1 MKSKESLQYEG
12 KVILKERKK
21 QKISRIDIALKLTL
35 NELQIK
41 SIEENLA
48 TGFANNHFKEL
59 SIKRYARLLVIPI
72 DKVIPVNNDITNNE
86 TNILDDVKNV
96 TLKKYSF
103 ILPLALVLFLFVNI
117 FVLNLSEKEVDYLT
131 ANDSIDNISVPL
143 SIEADENALPIEINE
158 NDTPPEVAQINY
170 DSSAPDNEA
179 LDFICTI
186 DSAADLTNFSTKN
199 PEKPATYFFIISY
212 EAQTFCVIDSN
223 NILKTYNLA
232 KGEKI
237 THKGT
242 APFKIQL
249 NPAVSELYFE
259 GWKVQLQN
267 DDFFIKLNPG
277 KINNLD

>member
-1 MKSKESLQYEG
+1 MKAKESLQYEG
-12 KVILKERKK
+12 KVLLKERKK

-72 DKVIPVNNDITNNE
+72 DKVIPFKNNTNNE
-86 TNILDDVKNV
+86 VSIFDDINNV
-96 TLKKYSF
+96 DLKKNSF
-103 ILPLALVLFLFVNI
+103 VVLLALVLFLFVNI
-117 FVLNLSEKEVDYLT
+117 FIFNLPEEEVDYLT
-131 ANDSIDNISVPL
+131 LNDSIDNISVPMP
-143 SIEADENALPIEINE
+143 IEADENELPIEINE
-158 NDTPPEVAQINY
+158 NDMPTEVAQINY
-170 DSSAPDNEA
+170 DLSAPDNGT

-186 DSAADLTNFSTKN
+186 DTAADLTNFSTKS

-212 EAQTFCVIDSN
+212 EAQTFCAIDSN

-232 KGEKI
+232 KGERI

-249 NPAVSELYFE
+249 NPTISELYFE

-267 DDFFIKLNPG
+267 DDFFIKLHPG

>member
-1 MKSKESLQYEG
+1 MKVKESLQYNG
-12 KVILKERKK
+12 KVLLQERKK

-72 DKVIPVNNDITNNE
+72 DKVIPFKNNTNKEVSIFDDVNNVD
-86 TNILDDVKNV
+86 
-96 TLKKYSF
+96 LKKKSF
-103 ILPLALVLFLFVNI
+103 VVLLALVLFLFVNI
-117 FVLNLSEKEVDYLT
+117 FIFNLPEEEVDYLT
-131 ANDSIDNISVPL
+131 LNDSIDNISVPMP
-143 SIEADENALPIEINE
+143 IEAIENELPIEINE
-158 NDTPPEVAQINY
+158 NDMPTEVAQINY
-170 DSSAPDNEA
+170 DLSAPDSA
-179 LDFICTI
+179 TLDFICTI
-186 DSAADLTNFSTKN
+186 DAAADLTNFSTKS

-212 EAQTFCVIDSN
+212 EAQTFCAIDSN

-232 KGEKI
+232 KGERI

-249 NPAVSELYFE
+249 NPTISELYFE

-267 DDFFIKLNPG
+267 DDFFIKLHPG
-277 KINNLD
+277 KINSLD

>member
-1 MKSKESLQYEG
+1 MKAKESLQYEG
-12 KVILKERKK
+12 KVLLKERKK

-48 TGFANNHFKEL
+48 SGFANNHFKEL

-72 DKVIPVNNDITNNE
+72 DKVIPFKNNTNNE
-86 TNILDDVKNV
+86 VSIFDDVNNV
-96 TLKKYSF
+96 DLKKNSF
-103 ILPLALVLFLFVNI
+103 IVLLALVLFLFVNI
-117 FVLNLSEKEVDYLT
+117 FVLNLPEKEVDYLT
-131 ANDSIDNISVPL
+131 VNDSIDNISVPL

-170 DSSAPDNEA
+170 DSSASDNES

-232 KGEKI
+232 KGEKM

-267 DDFFIKLNPG
+267 DDFFIKLHPG

>member
-1 MKSKESLQYEG
+1 MKVKESLQYNG
-12 KVILKERKK
+12 KVLLKERKK

-72 DKVIPVNNDITNNE
+72 DKVIPFKNNTNKEVSIFDDVNNVD
-86 TNILDDVKNV
+86 
-96 TLKKYSF
+96 LKKKSF
-103 ILPLALVLFLFVNI
+103 VVLLALVLFLFVNI
-117 FVLNLSEKEVDYLT
+117 FIFNLPEEEVDYLT
-131 ANDSIDNISVPL
+131 LNDSIDNISVPMP
-143 SIEADENALPIEINE
+143 IEANENELPIEINE
-158 NDTPPEVAQINY
+158 NDMPTEVAQINY
-170 DSSAPDNEA
+170 DLSAPDSA
-179 LDFICTI
+179 TLDFICTI
-186 DSAADLTNFSTKN
+186 DAAADLTNFSTKS

-212 EAQTFCVIDSN
+212 EAQTFCAIDSN

-232 KGEKI
+232 KGERI

-249 NPAVSELYFE
+249 NPTISELYFE

-267 DDFFIKLNPG
+267 DDFFIKLHPG

>member
-1 MKSKESLQYEG
+1 MKAKESLQYEG
-12 KVILKERKK
+12 KVLLKERKK

-72 DKVIPVNNDITNNE
+72 DKVIPFKNNTNNE
-86 TNILDDVKNV
+86 VSIFDNVNNID
-96 TLKKYSF
+96 LKKNSF
-103 ILPLALVLFLFVNI
+103 IVLLALVLFLFVNI
-117 FVLNLSEKEVDYLT
+117 FIFNLPEEEVDYLT
-131 ANDSIDNISVPL
+131 LNDSIDNISVPMP
-143 SIEADENALPIEINE
+143 IEANENELPIEINE
-158 NDTPPEVAQINY
+158 NDMPTEVAQINY
-170 DSSAPDNEA
+170 DLSAPDSA
-179 LDFICTI
+179 TLDFICTI
-186 DSAADLTNFSTKN
+186 DTAANLTNFSTKS

-212 EAQTFCVIDSN
+212 EAQTFCAIDSN

-232 KGEKI
+232 KGERI

-249 NPAVSELYFE
+249 NPTISELYFE

-267 DDFFIKLNPG
+267 DDFFIKLHPG

>member
-1 MKSKESLQYEG
+1 MKAKESLQYEG
-12 KVILKERKK
+12 KVLLKERKK

-59 SIKRYARLLVIPI
+59 SIKRYARLLVIPF
-72 DKVIPVNNDITNNE
+72 DKVILVKNNINNE
-86 TNILDDVKNV
+86 INILDDVKNV
-96 TLKKYSF
+96 DLKKYSF
-103 ILPLALVLFLFVNI
+103 LLPLALVLFLFVNI
-117 FVLNLSEKEVDYLT
+117 FVFNLPEEEVDYLT
-131 ANDSIDNISVPL
+131 LNDSIDNISDPIP
-143 SIEADENALPIEINE
+143 IEADENALPIEINE

-170 DSSAPDNEA
+170 DSYAPDNVA

-186 DSAADLTNFSTKN
+186 DTATDLTNFSTKN

-212 EAQTFCVIDSN
+212 EAQTFCAIDSN

-232 KGEKI
+232 EGERM
-237 THKGT
+237 TYKGT

-249 NPAVSELYFE
+249 NPTVSEIYFE

-267 DDFFIKLNPG
+267 DDFFIKLHPG

>member
-1 MKSKESLQYEG
+1 MKIKKSLQYNG
-12 KVILKERKK
+12 QVLLKERKK

-35 NELQIK
+35 NEVQIK

-72 DKVIPVNNDITNNE
+72 DKVIPVNNITKNE
-86 TNILDDVKNV
+86 INIVDDVKNIS
-96 TLKKYSF
+96 LKKYSF
-103 ILPLALVLFLFVNI
+103 ILPLALVLFLCVNI
-117 FVLNLSEKEVDYLT
+117 FVFNLPEKEVDYLT
-131 ANDSIDNISVPL
+131 VNNSIDNISAPL

-170 DSSAPDNEA
+170 DSSASDNES

-212 EAQTFCVIDSN
+212 EAQTFCAIDSN

-232 KGEKI
+232 EGERM

-249 NPAVSELYFE
+249 NPAVSEIYFE

-267 DDFFIKLNPG
+267 DDFFIKLHPG
-277 KINNLD
+277 KINNLN

>member
-1 MKSKESLQYEG
+1 MKIKESLQYNG
-12 KVILKERKK
+12 KVLLRERKK

-59 SIKRYARLLVIPI
+59 SIKRYAKILVVPI
-72 DKVIPVNNDITNNE
+72 DKVIHVSNNANNETRILDDITNV
-86 TNILDDVKNV
+86 D
-96 TLKKYSF
+96 LKKYSF
-103 ILPLALVLFLFVNI
+103 TLPFALVLFLIVNI
-117 FVLNLSEKEVDYLT
+117 FVFNLPKEEADYL
-131 ANDSIDNISVPL
+131 ALNDSIDNISVPAI
-143 SIEADENALPIEINE
+143 IEDNQNELPIEINE
-158 NDTPPEVAQINY
+158 NDMPPEVAQINY
-170 DSSAPDNEA
+170 DLSAPDTEA

-212 EAQTFCVIDSN
+212 EAQTFCTIDSN

-232 KGEKI
+232 KGERM

-249 NPAVSELYFE
+249 NPTVSELYFE

-267 DDFFIKLNPG
+267 DDFFIKLHPG
-277 KINNLD
+277 KINSLD

>member
-1 MKSKESLQYEG
+1 MKVKESLRYNG
-12 KVILKERKK
+12 KVLLKERKK

-48 TGFANNHFKEL
+48 SGFANNHFKEL

-72 DKVIPVNNDITNNE
+72 DKVIPFKNNTNNE
-86 TNILDDVKNV
+86 VSIFDDVNNV
-96 TLKKYSF
+96 DLKKNSF
-103 ILPLALVLFLFVNI
+103 IVPLALVLFLFVNI
-117 FVLNLSEKEVDYLT
+117 FIFNLPEEEVDYLT
-131 ANDSIDNISVPL
+131 LNDSIDNISVPMP
-143 SIEADENALPIEINE
+143 IETNENELPIEINE
-158 NDTPPEVAQINY
+158 NDMPTEVAQINY
-170 DSSAPDNEA
+170 DLSAPDSA
-179 LDFICTI
+179 TLDFICTI
-186 DSAADLTNFSTKN
+186 DTAADLTNFSTKS

-212 EAQTFCVIDSN
+212 EAQTFCAIDSN

-232 KGEKI
+232 KGERI

-249 NPAVSELYFE
+249 NPTISELYFE

-267 DDFFIKLNPG
+267 DDFFIKLHPG

>member
-1 MKSKESLQYEG
+1 MKAKESLQYEG
-12 KVILKERKK
+12 KVLLKERKK

-72 DKVIPVNNDITNNE
+72 DKVIPFKNNTNNE
-86 TNILDDVKNV
+86 VSIFDDVNNV
-96 TLKKYSF
+96 DLKKNSF
-103 ILPLALVLFLFVNI
+103 IVLLALVLFLFVNI
-117 FVLNLSEKEVDYLT
+117 FIFNLPEEEVDYLT
-131 ANDSIDNISVPL
+131 LNDSIDNISVPMP
-143 SIEADENALPIEINE
+143 IEANENELPIEINE
-158 NDTPPEVAQINY
+158 NDMPTEVAQINY
-170 DSSAPDNEA
+170 DLSAPDSA
-179 LDFICTI
+179 TLDFICTI
-186 DSAADLTNFSTKN
+186 DTAADLTNFSTKS

-212 EAQTFCVIDSN
+212 EAQTFCAIDSN

-232 KGEKI
+232 KGERI

-249 NPAVSELYFE
+249 NPTISELYFE

-267 DDFFIKLNPG
+267 DDFFIKLHPG

>member
-1 MKSKESLQYEG
+1 MKAKESLQYEG
-12 KVILKERKK
+12 KVLLKERKK

-59 SIKRYARLLVIPI
+59 SIKRYARLLVIPV
-72 DKVIPVNNDITNNE
+72 DKVIPVKKNTDNQIS
-86 TNILDDVKNV
+86 IFDDAKN
-96 TLKKYSF
+96 TDLKKYSF
-103 ILPLALVLFLFVNI
+103 VVLLALVLFLFVNI
-117 FVLNLSEKEVDYLT
+117 FIFNLPEEEVDYLT
-131 ANDSIDNISVPL
+131 LNDSIDNISDPIP
-143 SIEADENALPIEINE
+143 IEADENALPIEINE

-170 DSSAPDNEA
+170 DSYAPDNVA

-186 DSAADLTNFSTKN
+186 DTATDLTNFSTKN
-199 PEKPATYFFIISY
+199 PEKPATYFFIISD
-212 EAQTFCVIDSN
+212 EAQTFCTIDSN

-232 KGEKI
+232 KGERM

-242 APFKIQL
+242 APFKLQL
-249 NPAVSELYFE
+249 NPSISELYFE

-267 DDFFIKLNPG
+267 DDFFIKLHPG
-277 KINNLD
+277 KINNLN

>member
-1 MKSKESLQYEG
+1 MKAKESLQYKG
-12 KVILKERKK
+12 KVLLKERKK

-72 DKVIPVNNDITNNE
+72 DKVIPFKNNTNNE
-86 TNILDDVKNV
+86 VSIFDDVNNV
-96 TLKKYSF
+96 DLKKNSF
-103 ILPLALVLFLFVNI
+103 VVLLALVLFLFVNI
-117 FVLNLSEKEVDYLT
+117 FIFNLPEEEVDYLT
-131 ANDSIDNISVPL
+131 LNDSIDNISVPMP
-143 SIEADENALPIEINE
+143 IEANENELPIEINE
-158 NDTPPEVAQINY
+158 NDMPTEVAQINY
-170 DSSAPDNEA
+170 DLSAPDSA
-179 LDFICTI
+179 TLDFICTI
-186 DSAADLTNFSTKN
+186 DTAADLTNFSTKS

-212 EAQTFCVIDSN
+212 EAQTFCAIDSN

-232 KGEKI
+232 KGERI

-249 NPAVSELYFE
+249 NPTISELYFE

-267 DDFFIKLNPG
+267 DDFFIKLHPG

>member
-1 MKSKESLQYEG
+1 MKIKESLQYNG
-12 KVILKERKK
+12 KVLLRERKK

-59 SIKRYARLLVIPI
+59 SIKRYAKILVVPI
-72 DKVIPVNNDITNNE
+72 DKVIHVSNNANNEARILDDITNV
-86 TNILDDVKNV
+86 D
-96 TLKKYSF
+96 LKKYSF
-103 ILPLALVLFLFVNI
+103 TLPFALVLFLIVNI
-117 FVLNLSEKEVDYLT
+117 FVFNLPKEEADYL
-131 ANDSIDNISVPL
+131 ALNDSIDNISVPAI
-143 SIEADENALPIEINE
+143 IEDNQNELPIEINE
-158 NDTPPEVAQINY
+158 NDMPPEVAQINY
-170 DSSAPDNEA
+170 DLSAPDTEA

-212 EAQTFCVIDSN
+212 EAQTFCTIDSN

-232 KGEKI
+232 KGERM

-249 NPAVSELYFE
+249 NPTVSELYFE

-267 DDFFIKLNPG
+267 DDFFIKLHPG
-277 KINNLD
+277 KINSLD

>member
-1 MKSKESLQYEG
+1 MKVKESLQYNG
-12 KVILKERKK
+12 KVLLQERKK

-59 SIKRYARLLVIPI
+59 SIKRYARLLVVPI
-72 DKVIPVNNDITNNE
+72 EKVIHVSNNANSE
-86 TNILDDVKNV
+86 TTILDDVTNV
-96 TLKKYSF
+96 DLKKYSF
-103 ILPLALVLFLFVNI
+103 ILPLALVLFLIVNI
-117 FVLNLSEKEVDYLT
+117 FVFNLPEEEVDYLT
-131 ANDSIDNISVPL
+131 SNDSIDNISVPMT
-143 SIEADENALPIEINE
+143 IEANENELPIEINE
-158 NDTPPEVAQINY
+158 NDTPPELAQINY
-170 DSSAPDNEA
+170 DSFSPDNGT

-186 DSAADLTNFSTKN
+186 DTAADLTNFSTKN
-199 PEKPATYFFIISY
+199 PEKPATYFFIISN
-212 EAQTFCVIDSN
+212 EAQTFCTIDSN

-232 KGEKI
+232 KGERM

-249 NPAVSELYFE
+249 NPTFSELYFE

-267 DDFFIKLNPG
+267 DDFFIKLHPG
-277 KINNLD
+277 KINSLD

>member
-1 MKSKESLQYEG
+1 MKIKESLQYNG
-12 KVILKERKK
+12 KVLLRERKK

-59 SIKRYARLLVIPI
+59 SIKRYAKILVVPI
-72 DKVIPVNNDITNNE
+72 DKVIHVSNNANNEARILDDITNV
-86 TNILDDVKNV
+86 D
-96 TLKKYSF
+96 LKKYSF
-103 ILPLALVLFLFVNI
+103 TLPFALVLFLIVNI
-117 FVLNLSEKEVDYLT
+117 FVFNLPKEEADYL
-131 ANDSIDNISVPL
+131 ALNDSIDNISVPAI
-143 SIEADENALPIEINE
+143 IEDNQNELPIEINE
-158 NDTPPEVAQINY
+158 NDMPPEVAQINY
-170 DSSAPDNEA
+170 DLSAPDTEA

-212 EAQTFCVIDSN
+212 EAQTICTIDSN

-232 KGEKI
+232 KGERM

-249 NPAVSELYFE
+249 NPAVSEIYFE

-267 DDFFIKLNPG
+267 DDVFIKLHPG
-277 KINNLD
+277 KINSLD

>member
-1 MKSKESLQYEG
+1 MKVKGSLHYNG
-12 KVILKERKK
+12 KVLLKERKK

-170 DSSAPDNEA
+170 DSSALDNEA

-212 EAQTFCVIDSN
+212 EAQTFCAIDSN

-232 KGEKI
+232 EGERI

>member
-1 MKSKESLQYEG
+1 MKAKESLQYEG
-12 KVILKERKK
+12 KVLLKERKK

-48 TGFANNHFKEL
+48 SGFANNHFKEL

-72 DKVIPVNNDITNNE
+72 DKVIPFKNNTNNE
-86 TNILDDVKNV
+86 VSIFDDVNNV
-96 TLKKYSF
+96 DLKKNSF
-103 ILPLALVLFLFVNI
+103 IVLLALVLFLFVNI
-117 FVLNLSEKEVDYLT
+117 FIFNLPEEEVDYLT
-131 ANDSIDNISVPL
+131 LNDSIDNISVPMP
-143 SIEADENALPIEINE
+143 IEAIENELPIEINE
-158 NDTPPEVAQINY
+158 NDMPTEVAQINY
-170 DSSAPDNEA
+170 DLSAPDSA
-179 LDFICTI
+179 TLDFICTI
-186 DSAADLTNFSTKN
+186 DTAADLTNFSTKS

-212 EAQTFCVIDSN
+212 EAQTFCAIDSN

-232 KGEKI
+232 KGERI

-249 NPAVSELYFE
+249 NPTISELYFE

-267 DDFFIKLNPG
+267 DDFFIKLHPG

>member
-1 MKSKESLQYEG
+1 MQVKESLQYKG
-12 KVILKERKK
+12 KVLLKERKK

-72 DKVIPVNNDITNNE
+72 DKVIPFKNNTNNE
-86 TNILDDVKNV
+86 VSIFDDVNNV
-96 TLKKYSF
+96 DLKKNSF
-103 ILPLALVLFLFVNI
+103 IVLLALVLFLFVNI
-117 FVLNLSEKEVDYLT
+117 FIFNLPEEEVDYLT
-131 ANDSIDNISVPL
+131 LNDSIDNISVPMP
-143 SIEADENALPIEINE
+143 IEANENELPIEINE

-170 DSSAPDNEA
+170 DSSPPVNGA

-186 DSAADLTNFSTKN
+186 DTAADLTNFSTKS

-212 EAQTFCVIDSN
+212 EAQTFCAIDSN

-232 KGEKI
+232 KGERI

-249 NPAVSELYFE
+249 NPTISELYFE

-267 DDFFIKLNPG
+267 DDFFIKLHPG

>member
-1 MKSKESLQYEG
+1 MKAKESLQYEG
-12 KVILKERKK
+12 KVLLKERKK

-59 SIKRYARLLVIPI
+59 SIKRYAKILVVPI
-72 DKVIPVNNDITNNE
+72 DKVIHVSNNANNEARILDDITNV
-86 TNILDDVKNV
+86 D
-96 TLKKYSF
+96 LKKYSF
-103 ILPLALVLFLFVNI
+103 ILPFALVLFLIVNI
-117 FVLNLSEKEVDYLT
+117 FVFNLPKEEVDYLT
-131 ANDSIDNISVPL
+131 SNDSIDNISVPMT
-143 SIEADENALPIEINE
+143 IEANENELPIEINE
-158 NDTPPEVAQINY
+158 NDTPPELAQINN
-170 DSSAPDNEA
+170 DSSSPDKGT

-186 DSAADLTNFSTKN
+186 DTAADLTNFSTKN
-199 PEKPATYFFIISY
+199 PEKPATYFFIISN
-212 EAQTFCVIDSN
+212 EAQTFCTIDSN

-232 KGEKI
+232 KGERM

-249 NPAVSELYFE
+249 NPTVSELYFE

-267 DDFFIKLNPG
+267 DDFFIKLHPG
-277 KINNLD
+277 KINSLD

>member
-1 MKSKESLQYEG
+1 MKVKESLQYNG
-12 KVILKERKK
+12 KVLLKERKK

-48 TGFANNHFKEL
+48 SGFANNHFKEL

-72 DKVIPVNNDITNNE
+72 DKVIPFKNNTNKEVSIFDDVNNVD
-86 TNILDDVKNV
+86 
-96 TLKKYSF
+96 LKKNSF
-103 ILPLALVLFLFVNI
+103 IVPLALVLFLFVNI
-117 FVLNLSEKEVDYLT
+117 FIFNLPEEEVDYLT
-131 ANDSIDNISVPL
+131 LNDSIDNISVPMP
-143 SIEADENALPIEINE
+143 IEAIENELPIEINE
-158 NDTPPEVAQINY
+158 NDMPTEVAQINY
-170 DSSAPDNEA
+170 DLSAPDSA
-179 LDFICTI
+179 TLDFICTI
-186 DSAADLTNFSTKN
+186 DTAADLTNFSTKS

-212 EAQTFCVIDSN
+212 EAQTFCAIDSN

-232 KGEKI
+232 KGERI

-249 NPAVSELYFE
+249 NPTISELYFE

-267 DDFFIKLNPG
+267 DDFFIKLHPG

>member
-1 MKSKESLQYEG
+1 MKAKESLQYEG
-12 KVILKERKK
+12 KVLLKERKK

-48 TGFANNHFKEL
+48 SGFANNHFKEL

-72 DKVIPVNNDITNNE
+72 DKVIPFKNNTNNE
-86 TNILDDVKNV
+86 VSIFDDVNNV
-96 TLKKYSF
+96 DLKKNSF
-103 ILPLALVLFLFVNI
+103 IVLLALVLFLFVNI
-117 FVLNLSEKEVDYLT
+117 FIFNLPEEEVDYLT
-131 ANDSIDNISVPL
+131 LNDSIDNISVPMP
-143 SIEADENALPIEINE
+143 IEANENELPIEINE
-158 NDTPPEVAQINY
+158 NDMPTEVAQINY
-170 DSSAPDNEA
+170 DLSAPDSA
-179 LDFICTI
+179 TLDFICTI
-186 DSAADLTNFSTKN
+186 DTAADLTNFSTKS

-212 EAQTFCVIDSN
+212 EAQTFCAIDSN

-232 KGEKI
+232 KGERI

-249 NPAVSELYFE
+249 NPTISELYFE

-267 DDFFIKLNPG
+267 DDFFIKLHPG

>member
-1 MKSKESLQYEG
+1 MKAKESLKYNG
-12 KVILKERKK
+12 KVLLRERKK
-21 QKISRIDIALKLTL
+21 QKLSRIDVALKLTL
-35 NELQIK
+35 NEHQIK

-48 TGFANNHFKEL
+48 TGFTNDHFKKL
-59 SIKRYARLLVIPI
+59 SIKRYAKVLVVSI
-72 DKVIPVNNDITNNE
+72 DKVIPVNNNTNNE
-86 TNILDDVKNV
+86 DNILNDVKNIEI
-96 TLKKYSF
+96 KKYSF
-103 ILPLALVLFLFVNI
+103 ILPLALVLFLFANI
-117 FVLNLSEKEVDYLT
+117 FVFNLPEEEVDYLT
-131 ANDSIDNISVPL
+131 LNDSIDNISDPIP
-143 SIEADENALPIEINE
+143 IEAYENTLPIEINE

-170 DSSAPDNEA
+170 DSSAPDNVA

-186 DSAADLTNFSTKN
+186 DTATDLTNFSTKK
-199 PEKPATYFFIISY
+199 PEKPATYFFIISD
-212 EAQTFCVIDSN
+212 EAQTFCTIDSN

-232 KGEKI
+232 EGERM

-267 DDFFIKLNPG
+267 DDFFIKLHPG

>member
-1 MKSKESLQYEG
+1 MKAKESLQYEG
-12 KVILKERKK
+12 KVLLKERKK

-48 TGFANNHFKEL
+48 TGFANNYFKEL

-72 DKVIPVNNDITNNE
+72 DKVIPFKNNTNNE
-86 TNILDDVKNV
+86 VSIFDDINNV
-96 TLKKYSF
+96 DLKKNSF
-103 ILPLALVLFLFVNI
+103 VVLLALVLFLFVNI
-117 FVLNLSEKEVDYLT
+117 FIFNLPEEEVDYLT
-131 ANDSIDNISVPL
+131 LNDSIDNISVPMP
-143 SIEADENALPIEINE
+143 IEANENELPIEINE
-158 NDTPPEVAQINY
+158 NDMPTEVAQINY
-170 DSSAPDNEA
+170 DLSAPDSA
-179 LDFICTI
+179 TLDFICTI
-186 DSAADLTNFSTKN
+186 DTAANLTNFSTKS

-212 EAQTFCVIDSN
+212 EAQTFCAIDSN

-232 KGEKI
+232 KGERI

-249 NPAVSELYFE
+249 NPTISELYFE

-267 DDFFIKLNPG
+267 DDFFIKLHPG